1 MGASNVF
8 VNGKVEEE
16 KASPETGILA
26 MKKNRTIATRL
37 TEEEYSGLMEDAARL
52 GMSISGLVRLAVI
65 QKQYQKIVPEINRRT
80 YQRLGELQREL
91 GSLEPSEQ
99 VRALEDE
106 MRQLRLEMLGLKN
119 LPKMYR

>member
-1 MGASNVF
+1 MN
-8 VNGKVEEE
+8 KQ
-16 KASPETGILA
+16 K
-26 MKKNRTIATRL
+26 TIATRV
-37 TEEEYSGLMEDAARL
+37 TQQEYEQLKQDASRL
-52 GMSISGLVRLAVI
+52 GISISGLVRLAVI
-65 QKQYQKIVPEINRRT
+65 QKPYQKIVPEINRRT

-91 GSLEPSEQ
+91 GRLEPSEK